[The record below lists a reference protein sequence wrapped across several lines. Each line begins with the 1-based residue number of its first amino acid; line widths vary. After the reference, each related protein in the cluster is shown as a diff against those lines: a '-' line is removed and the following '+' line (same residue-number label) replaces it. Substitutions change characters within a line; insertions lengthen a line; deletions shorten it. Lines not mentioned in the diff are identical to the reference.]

1 MLSFDS
7 RKDLSLCEK
16 MAIMSYRDI
25 GYPQHVWEIDGY
37 KRNRPNHDCDMINGY
52 LRGKIPKSKFTKL
65 KLKYLNYLI
74 ATIAHAIDKS
84 RVDRKLFTVYKGVSY
99 FPELDKYCIGHE
111 ITDKAFSSF
120 TTSKKKALEYAG
132 VNADGEKIIFVL
144 TLKKGDKAIYVDDT
158 EQEWLVQKEN
168 TFIVKDIAH
177 STNTEWG
184 RAILYYLRFI

>member
-25 GYPQHVWEIDGY
+25 GYPQHIWKIGLKG
-37 KRNRPNHDCDMINGY
+37 KRSNIDCDVINGY
-52 LRGKIPKSKFTKL
+52 LRGKIPESRFTKL
-65 KLKYLNYLI
+65 KLKYLKYLI
-74 ATIAHAIDKS
+74 ATIAHAINKS
-84 RVDRKLFTVYKGVSY
+84 SVDRKTLAVYKGVSY

-132 VNADGEKIIFVL
+132 VNANGEKIIFVL

-184 RAILYYLRFI
+184 RAILYYLRLI